1 VLLEMSWQHKEKAPC
16 PINQAQLKELVKV
29 HGTPLQLYDEAAI
42 RSNLHDFL
50 SAFKEHFPGFQNFY
64 AVKALPNP
72 AILQVVLDAGCGLD
86 CSSTSELYIA
96 KELGV
101 APEQVMYTSN
111 YTSPTDLKKAF
122 EQGVI
127 MNLDDVTLVD
137 SLVKECKKCPE
148 LISFRY
154 NPGLGN
160 TDSETKSNVLGG
172 PEAKF
177 GVPEEQIL
185 EAYRKAKENGATRFG
200 IHMMTGSCVMGDDYW
215 AETVS
220 LILAQMAFLRKEL
233 DIEFEFVNIGGG
245 IGMPYKPD
253 EPRVNYAQLAK
264 CVRKVFTEKLQE
276 HGIEKEPKLL
286 MECGRCVTGPYGW
299 LVAQCDVVKKS
310 FGNTYFGLDA
320 CMANLMRPGMYDS
333 YHHITVAGRTAETG
347 DLARSNVVGTLC
359 ENNDWFAKDRMLPKD
374 CDVGDL
380 FVIHDTGA
388 HSHSMGFQY
397 NGKLRAPEIL
407 LRSSS
412 TAEKPVYNL
421 IRTRETIKGL
431 YDNTLQLPDVKEYS
445 AASLQYTS
453 AQNRGGISKA
463 DSFVRS
469 YWGVA
474 AIIAASVAINVA
486 VGYKRKN

>member
-1 VLLEMSWQHKEKAPC
+1 MGTSVLLEMSWQHKEKAPC

-72 AILQVVLDAGCGLD
+72 AILQVVLDADCGLD

-310 FGNTYFGLDA
+310 FGNTYYGLDA
-320 CMANLMRPGMYDS
+320 CMANLMRPGMYNS
-333 YHHITVAGRTAETG
+333 YHYITVPACEKGAGSSREEA
-347 DLARSNVVGTLC
+347 NVVGTLC
-359 ENNDWFAKDRMLPKD
+359 ENNDWFAKDRDLPTGVS
-374 CDVGDL
+374 VGDL

-388 HSHSMGFQY
+388 HAHSMGFQY

-407 LRSSS
+407 RRVDG
-412 TAEKPVYNL
+412 TFTE
-421 IRTRETIKGL
+421 IRERETIEGL
-431 YDNTLQLPDVKEYS
+431 YTNCVMPTDLAPKVSGYKFMNGS
-445 AASLQYTS
+445 ANGSS
-453 AQNRGGISKA
+453 AESNMATYGM
-463 DSFVRS
+463 
-469 YWGVA
+469 
-474 AIIAASVAINVA
+474 IAAGVV
-486 VGYKRKN
+486 